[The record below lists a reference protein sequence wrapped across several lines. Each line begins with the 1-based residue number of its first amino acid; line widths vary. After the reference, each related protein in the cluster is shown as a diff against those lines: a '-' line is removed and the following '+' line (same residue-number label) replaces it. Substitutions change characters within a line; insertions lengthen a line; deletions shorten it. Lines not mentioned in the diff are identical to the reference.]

1 MGSRERKGRKKNG
14 MRAKRRLA
22 RFKVGPSAPSSC
34 AARDD
39 HAPVSTS
46 APSSPLEP
54 RTASPH
60 LVRSFPT
67 LGMSIW
73 TPEGLARKPRQIAQK
88 TVTKHGNRENPSEQK
103 SSHLFFVQRS
113 LYQETSNKEGATV
126 ITPFLPTGF
135 SRESARKT
143 GQPGPSQHDP
153 TKPRHIKYSHEE
165 GPGHISQGLTKFD

>member
-22 RFKVGPSAPSSC
+22 RFKVGPSAPSSRAGFHLRANQSSRATNCLPAPRSIFPDPRNVHLDPGRTGTQTETNC
-34 AARDD
+34 A
-39 HAPVSTS
+39 
-46 APSSPLEP
+46 E
-54 RTASPH
+54 
-60 LVRSFPT
+60 
-67 LGMSIW
+67 
-73 TPEGLARKPRQIAQK
+73 
-88 TVTKHGNRENPSEQK
+88 TVTKHENRENLSGQK

-165 GPGHISQGLTKFD
+165 GLGHISQGLTKFD